1 MKKTIRLFLMIVLL
15 LLGSRSVT
23 QAQQEVLPA
32 VDSFRTVVMN
42 GLNCLEDIYIDDTL
56 DFIKK
61 GLYAIVNYD
70 QTLNF
75 DLLFLCF
82 DPHYSAYSPMPKGVK
97 PDKEFF
103 TRSRDIR
110 WIYLF
115 YLEYF
120 LLTPRPEGFNKQ
132 CKISLYKIKDK
143 KDKDNKEADIYG
155 ETSSETV
162 VSIYQTLIL
171 NATKKSFLDQVIRKK
186 SQTLMENA
194 GYKWVITCP

>member
-1 MKKTIRLFLMIVLL
+1 MNKTIRLFLLIFMGLF
-15 LLGSRSVT
+15 GSPCGLK
-23 QAQQEVLPA
+23 AQQEVLPA

-42 GLNCLEDIYIDDTL
+42 GLNCVEDIYVDDTL

-61 GLYAIVNYD
+61 GLYAFVNYD
-70 QTLNF
+70 QTMNF

-82 DPHYSAYSPMPKGVK
+82 DPFYNAYSPLPKGIK

-110 WIYLF
+110 WMFLF

-120 LLTPRPEGFNKQ
+120 LLTPRPKGFNQQ
-132 CKISLYKIKDK
+132 CKFSLYKIKD
-143 KDKDNKEADIYG
+143 NKEADFYG

-171 NATKKSFLDQVIRKK
+171 NATKKSFLEHVIRKK

-194 GYKWVITCP
+194 GYRWVITCP